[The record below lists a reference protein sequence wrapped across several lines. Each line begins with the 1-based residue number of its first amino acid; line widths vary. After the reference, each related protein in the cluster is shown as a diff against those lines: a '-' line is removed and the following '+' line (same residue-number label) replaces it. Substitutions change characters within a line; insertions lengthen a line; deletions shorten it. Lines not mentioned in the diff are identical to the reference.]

1 MDTSRSKQEPLLVFN
16 LLMQASDLQP
26 LLPISMGLSQKHF
39 GEIILIENFFKITFN
54 TLQLFGADQ
63 TE

>member
-1 MDTSRSKQEPLLVFN
+1 MDTFRSKQEPLLVFN

-26 LLPISMGLSQKHF
+26 LLPISMRLSQTHI
-39 GEIILIENFFKITFN
+39 GEIILFENFFKITFN
-54 TLQLFGADQ
+54 TLQLLGADQ